1 MFMNVNNDLPLGLLL
16 SHQMSYDIATLSV
29 VLGQQHMHLSPGS
42 LVEIQDLRRCPR
54 LSGSELT
61 S

>member
-1 MFMNVNNDLPLGLLL
+1 
-16 SHQMSYDIATLSV
+16 MSYDIATLSV
-29 VLGQQHMHLSPGS
+29 VLGQQHMHVSPGS